1 MRKFL
6 SIFICIMSCFLL
18 VGCSSSSK
26 MDGNWIYDYYEVKNT
41 PSNITNMTFSTSLV
55 DSLTIKNGYI
65 LVDESSNK
73 LKLEKAQSENGIQ
86 YYISGIDFMGIPVYL
101 YYSEADDTVVL
112 VISNGNDWPYTS
124 EFIFKRK

>member
-26 MDGNWIYDYYEVKNT
+26 MDGNWIYDHYEAKNV
-41 PSNITNMTFSTSLV
+41 PSNIRDITFSNSIV

-65 LVDESSNK
+65 LYNVSSSK
-73 LKLEKAQSENGIQ
+73 IKLEKAQFENGIQ

-101 YYSEADDTVVL
+101 YYNEADDTVVL